1 MNNLYFFIFL
11 LFSNT
16 IINSF
21 NISNINK
28 VAKKK
33 ILDNLSLL
41 GKGYFINK
49 LQNET
54 SSELKINSNLDYD
67 HKNEINTNI
76 NIIDNKIYF
85 YSEVNEESSIM
96 LESKL
101 INLNN
106 DILKI
111 KKKYNYDNGPIKLH
125 IQSMGGSLFHTLYLI
140 DLIKNLNTPVHTYVD
155 GFAASAATLLV
166 VAGKRKF
173 MTKNSLMLIHQLSGG
188 LNGKYSEMK
197 DESENIDTLMNIITD
212 FYLQNTNFDKITL
225 NSLLKRDLW
234 LTSNKCK
241 FYGLI
246 DEII

>member
-67 HKNEINTNI
+67 HKNEINTNT

-85 YSEVNEESSIM
+85 
-96 LESKL
+96 LRSKSV
-101 INLNN
+101 INL
-106 DILKI
+106 DISVQLQEK
-111 KKKYNYDNGPIKLH
+111 
-125 IQSMGGSLFHTLYLI
+125 S
-140 DLIKNLNTPVHTYVD
+140 
-155 GFAASAATLLV
+155 GFNV
-166 VAGKRKF
+166 
-173 MTKNSLMLIHQLSGG
+173 
-188 LNGKYSEMK
+188 
-197 DESENIDTLMNIITD
+197 
-212 FYLQNTNFDKITL
+212 
-225 NSLLKRDLW
+225 
-234 LTSNKCK
+234 
-241 FYGLI
+241 
-246 DEII
+246 

>member
-1 MNNLYFFIFL
+1 MNNLYFFTFL

-28 VAKKK
+28 LKKQK

-41 GKGYFINK
+41 SKSFFVNTLK
-49 LQNET
+49 NET
-54 SSELKINSNLDYD
+54 INELTIKSNLETEN
-67 HKNEINTNI
+67 KNEMNS

-85 YSEVNEESSIM
+85 YSEVNEESSLI

-101 INLNN
+101 LNLNN
-106 DILKI
+106 NILHI

-125 IQSMGGSLFHTLYLI
+125 IQSMGGSLFHTLYLL
-140 DLIKNLNTPVHTYVD
+140 DLIKNLKTPVYTYVD

-166 VAGKRKF
+166 VAGNKKF

-188 LNGKYSEMK
+188 LSGKYSEMK
-197 DESENIDTLMNIITD
+197 DESENIDTLMNIIIE
-212 FYLQNTNFDKITL
+212 FYLQNTKFNKNTL
-225 NSLLKRDLW
+225 DSLLKRDIW
-234 LTSNKCK
+234 LSSEKCK
-241 FYGLI
+241 YYGLV

>member
-1 MNNLYFFIFL
+1 MNNLYLFIFL

-16 IINSF
+16 IISSF
-21 NISNINK
+21 NISNINR
-28 VAKKK
+28 VTKKK
-33 ILDNLSLL
+33 ILDNLSLVS
-41 GKGYFINK
+41 KSYFVNQLKNETEIEEIKKKIYTDEINK
-49 LQNET
+49 NEM
-54 SSELKINSNLDYD
+54 NSYV
-67 HKNEINTNI
+67 
-76 NIIDNKIYF
+76 IDNKIYF

-101 INLNN
+101 LNLNN
-106 DILKI
+106 NILKI

-140 DLIKNLNTPVHTYVD
+140 DLIKNMNTPVYTYVD

-188 LNGKYSEMK
+188 LTGKYSEMK
-197 DESENIDTLMNIITD
+197 DESENIDTLMNIIVN
-212 FYLQNTNFDKITL
+212 FYLQNTNFDEKTL
-225 NSLLKRDLW
+225 NNLLKRDIW
-234 LTSNKCK
+234 LTSSKCK
-241 FYGLI
+241 YYGLV